1 MTLVREVARLRSVA
15 PEPTLAPLESLA
27 SKEPIPPASVALAP
41 GALLRLLQLASPA
54 LPIGAFA
61 YSQGLETAVELGFV
75 SDEASAR
82 EFLSG
87 VLLDGVA
94 RLELPLL
101 ARLHAAF
108 ACGDTAGAERWSQL
122 LLASRETA
130 ERRDEEQQLG
140 RALAKLLA
148 DQGLAEAQP
157 WQRSEL
163 VTHVALFALGGV
175 GFGVPA
181 EALVPAF
188 AFAWAEAQVGAL
200 SRLIPL
206 GQLAA
211 QRVLAALGALVP
223 VAEARAG
230 SLADDEL
237 GATLPGLAL
246 ASALHETQYTR
257 LFKS

>member
-1 MTLVREVARLRSVA
+1 VHGVVRLRSVDSSSESTA
-15 PEPTLAPLESLA
+15 PA
-27 SKEPIPPASVALAP
+27 VALAP
-41 GALLRLLQLASPA
+41 AALLRLLQLASPA

-61 YSQGLETAVELGFV
+61 YSQGLEMAVELGFV
-75 SDEASAR
+75 SDEESAR

-87 VLLDGVA
+87 VLLDGMA

-101 ARLHAAF
+101 VRLHAAF
-108 ACGDTAGAERWSQL
+108 ERGDDVEAGGWSEL

-130 ERRDEEQQLG
+130 ERRAEEQHLG
-140 RALAKLLA
+140 RALARLLA
-148 DQGLAEAQP
+148 DQGLVEASA
-157 WQRSEL
+157 WHRADG
-163 VTHVALFALGGV
+163 VTFLSLFALAGAR
-175 GFGVPA
+175 FGVPA
-181 EALVPAF
+181 GALLPAF
-188 AFAWAEAQVGAL
+188 AFSWAESQVGAL

-206 GQLAA
+206 GQLAV
-211 QRVLAALGALVP
+211 QRVLAALAALVP
-223 VAEARAG
+223 VAQATAL